1 MKVLIIGG
9 GAIGCFLS
17 ARVATARHSVTLVA
31 RPETVDAIRANGLRL
46 VEADGHLVSPQVD
59 VAATLADSLADSPRF
74 DLVVVSVKAYDT
86 ALLAADLHNAL
97 PAPPPVLSVQNGV
110 GNEETLAAALNAP
123 ILAGTLTTP
132 VEVLAPG
139 HVRVARPSYKFAVA
153 PGPGAGDA
161 RRVAG
166 LFQDAGFS
174 THVFEDY
181 RGLKWCKLLM
191 NILANAQAAILDY
204 IPAQIFADK
213 SLGNLEVEAWREALA
228 VMAAQDISTIPLA
241 GYPLPQIAPLIR
253 HLPMALVRPVLGRAI
268 AGGRGS
274 KMPSL
279 TYDLHPK
286 RRGRSEVSWLNG
298 AVASKARELGLHAPV
313 NVTLTQVLLDLVE
326 GQASIES
333 WAGQPQRLLDEVN
346 SRRCG

>member
-9 GAIGCFLS
+9 GAIGCLLS
-17 ARVATARHSVTLVA
+17 ARVAAAGHAVTLVA
-31 RPETVDAIRANGLRL
+31 RPVTVDAIRANGLRL
-46 VEADGHLVSPQVD
+46 VEADGHLVSPRVD
-59 VAATLADSLADSPRF
+59 VASTLADSLADSPPF
-74 DLVVVSVKAYDT
+74 DLVVISVKAYDT

-110 GNEETLAAALNAP
+110 GNEETLAAALDAP

-153 PGPGAGDA
+153 PGPGAVDA
-161 RRVAG
+161 ERVAG
-166 LFQDAGFS
+166 LFQDAGFA
-174 THVFEDY
+174 TQVFEDY
-181 RGLKWCKLLM
+181 RSLKWCKLLM
-191 NILANAQAAILDY
+191 NILANAQSAILGY
-204 IPAQIFADK
+204 TPSQIFADK
-213 SLGNLEVEAWREALA
+213 ALGNLEVEAWREALA
-228 VMAAQDISTIPLA
+228 VMAAQGISAIPLA
-241 GYPLPQIAPLIR
+241 GYPLPQIAPLVR

-298 AVASKARELGLHAPV
+298 AVAAQARELGLHAPV
-313 NVTLTQVLLDLVE
+313 NDTLTHVLLDLVE
-326 GQASIES
+326 GRASIES
-333 WAGQPQRLLDEVN
+333 WAGQPERLLAAVA
-346 SRRCG
+346 SRRSG

>member
-9 GAIGCFLS
+9 GAIGCLLS
-17 ARVATARHSVTLVA
+17 ARVAAAGHAVTLVA
-31 RPETVDAIRANGLRL
+31 RPVTVDAIRANGLRL
-46 VEADGHLVSPQVD
+46 VEADGQVVSPRVETASALD
-59 VAATLADSLADSPRF
+59 EAFAKSPPF
-74 DLVVVSVKAYDT
+74 DLAVVSVKAYDT
-86 ALLAADLHNAL
+86 ASLAADLHSTL
-97 PAPPPVLSVQNGV
+97 RVPLPVLSVQNGV

-153 PGPGAGDA
+153 PGPGAVDA
-161 RRVAG
+161 ERVAG
-166 LFQDAGFS
+166 LFQDAGFA
-174 THVFEDY
+174 TQVFEDY
-181 RGLKWCKLLM
+181 RSLKWCKLLM
-191 NILANAQAAILDY
+191 NILANAQSAILGY
-204 IPAQIFADK
+204 TPSQIFADK
-213 SLGNLEVEAWREALA
+213 ALGNLEVEAWREALA
-228 VMAAQDISTIPLA
+228 VMAAQGISAIPLA
-241 GYPLPQIAPLIR
+241 GYPLPQIAPLVR

-298 AVASKARELGLHAPV
+298 AVAAKARELGLHAPV
-313 NVTLTQVLLDLVE
+313 NETLTHVLLDLVE
-326 GQASIES
+326 GRASIET
-333 WAGQPQRLLDEVN
+333 WAGQPERLLAAVA
-346 SRRCG
+346 SRRSG

>member
-9 GAIGCFLS
+9 GAIGCLLS
-17 ARVATARHSVTLVA
+17 ARVAAAGHAVTLVA
-31 RPETVDAIRANGLRL
+31 RPVTVDAIRADGLRL
-46 VEADGHLVSPQVD
+46 VEADGQVVSPQVQT
-59 VAATLADSLADSPRF
+59 AAALADAFTGGPPF
-74 DLVVVSVKAYDT
+74 DLAVVSVKAYDT
-86 ALLAADLHNAL
+86 ASLAADLHNAL

-110 GNEETLAAALNAP
+110 GNEETLAAALDAP

-153 PGPGAGDA
+153 PGPGAVDA
-161 RRVAG
+161 ERVAD
-166 LFQDAGFS
+166 LFRDAGFA
-174 THVFEDY
+174 TQVFEDY
-181 RGLKWCKLLM
+181 RSLKWCKLLM
-191 NILANAQAAILDY
+191 NILANAQPAILGY
-204 IPAQIFADK
+204 TPSQIFADK
-213 SLGNLEVEAWREALA
+213 ALGNLEVEAWREALA
-228 VMAAQDISTIPLA
+228 VMAAQRISTIPLA
-241 GYPLPQIAPLIR
+241 GYPLPQIAPLVR

-298 AVASKARELGLHAPV
+298 AVAAQARELGLHAPV
-313 NVTLTQVLLDLVE
+313 NDTLTHVLLDLAE
-326 GQASIES
+326 GRASIES
-333 WAGQPQRLLDEVN
+333 WAGQPERLLAAVA
-346 SRRCG
+346 SRRSS

>member
-9 GAIGCFLS
+9 GAIGCLLS
-17 ARVATARHSVTLVA
+17 ARVAAAGHAVTLVA
-31 RPETVDAIRANGLRL
+31 RPVTVDAIRANGLRL
-46 VEADGHLVSPQVD
+46 VDAGGQLLSPRVD
-59 VAATLADSLADSPRF
+59 VAPTLADSLADSPRF

-86 ALLAADLHNAL
+86 ALLAADLHDAL
-97 PAPPPVLSVQNGV
+97 PAPPPILSVQNGV
-110 GNEETLAAALNAP
+110 GNEETLAAAMDAP

-153 PGPGAGDA
+153 PGPGAVDA
-161 RRVAG
+161 KRVAD

-174 THVFEDY
+174 TQVFEDY
-181 RGLKWCKLLM
+181 RSLKWCKLLM
-191 NILANAQAAILDY
+191 NILANAQSAILGFT
-204 IPAQIFADK
+204 PSQIFADK
-213 SLGNLEVEAWREALA
+213 ALGNLEVEAWREALA
-228 VMAAQDISTIPLA
+228 VMAAQGISAVPLA
-241 GYPLPQIAPLIR
+241 GYPLPQIVPLVR

-298 AVASKARELGLHAPV
+298 AVAARARELGLHAPV
-313 NVTLTQVLLDLVE
+313 NDTLTHLLLDLVE
-326 GQASIES
+326 GRSPIET
-333 WAGQPQRLLDEVN
+333 WTGQPERLLAAVA
-346 SRRCG
+346 SRRSG